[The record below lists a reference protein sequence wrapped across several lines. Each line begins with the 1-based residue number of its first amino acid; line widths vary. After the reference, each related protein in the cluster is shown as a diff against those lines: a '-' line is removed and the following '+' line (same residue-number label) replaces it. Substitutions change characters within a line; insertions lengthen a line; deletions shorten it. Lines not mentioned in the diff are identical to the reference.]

1 LYSED
6 GVRSVVEEA
15 VTAHPQ
21 LVEARLVEAM
31 RELAMEMGV
40 DCDEVLSKYGDDRMK
55 RKTDEDAQEEEEEEE
70 EEEEDGIGGG
80 SSAWKGY
87 RSRVLG
93 GIARACTSDAEEDD
107 DGIDQYLKEKDE
119 EAVAKR

>member
-1 LYSED
+1 MLRRYNLYSED

-55 RKTDEDAQEEEEEEE
+55 RKTDEDAKDDDDEEEEEEE
-70 EEEEDGIGGG
+70 ERRRRRRIVVVAVVVAVVMVVIAVVRTNRPNLEESI
-80 SSAWKGY
+80 
-87 RSRVLG
+87 V
-93 GIARACTSDAEEDD
+93 
-107 DGIDQYLKEKDE
+107 
-119 EAVAKR
+119 

>member
-1 LYSED
+1 MLRRYNLYSED

-55 RKTDEDAQEEEEEEE
+55 RKTDEDAKDDDDEEEEEEE

-93 GIARACTSDAEEDD
+93 GYSKGLR
-107 DGIDQYLKEKDE
+107 K
-119 EAVAKR
+119 